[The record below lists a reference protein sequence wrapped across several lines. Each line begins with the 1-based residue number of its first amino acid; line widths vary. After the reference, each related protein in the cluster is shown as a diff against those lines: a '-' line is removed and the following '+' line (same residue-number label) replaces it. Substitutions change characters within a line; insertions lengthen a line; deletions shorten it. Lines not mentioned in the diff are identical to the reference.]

1 MPWGLLE
8 DQKPPL
14 GRPSREA
21 IIHGDRYHNWE
32 LLSPLL
38 QPPVSGL
45 LNSQAILSH
54 RPGPHSRLQ
63 QALPGRPPSSAEI
76 ILTALLEPSLP
87 LEVKWPTDPQLPSPV
102 EPAPTSISPDPQP
115 WRHREASQELGKIR
129 GPHRGPDHR
138 VGVELAKTPLM
149 QPPGPMG

>member
-87 LEVKWPTDPQLPSPV
+87 SGGEVAYRST
-102 EPAPTSISPDPQP
+102 APQP
-115 WRHREASQELGKIR
+115 SGTS
-129 GPHRGPDHR
+129 PHQHLP
-138 VGVELAKTPLM
+138 
-149 QPPGPMG
+149 